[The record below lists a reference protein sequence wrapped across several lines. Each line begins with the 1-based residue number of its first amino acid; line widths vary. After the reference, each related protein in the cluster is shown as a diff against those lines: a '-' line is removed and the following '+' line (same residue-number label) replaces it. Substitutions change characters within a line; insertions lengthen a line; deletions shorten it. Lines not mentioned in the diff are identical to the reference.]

1 VTVDT
6 LHDEWSD
13 QFLHRSISKGV
24 NVDIIGGRLPAHV
37 RRERIVELL
46 VQRGGEGSLPVEEL
60 AATLGVSPA
69 TVRRDLGQLRVEGR
83 ITRTYGGAVLGTAS
97 AELSVRQR
105 ELSNAPEKDAI
116 ARAAAGLVE
125 PGSVVLLDAGS
136 TTERL
141 ARLLRTI
148 PDLTV
153 ATNSVAATCTLLDF
167 GDTDIVVLGG
177 RVRRINQTISGSP
190 AEQMVRGLYADIAFI
205 GADAVD
211 PTRGVASRTLEQS
224 TLKTLMADHARTVV
238 VVADST
244 KLSAAWTS
252 YWSPMTRPWTLL
264 TDDDADPELVE
275 SFHAADPQLSVVT
288 CPVGTDGIAAV

>member
-1 VTVDT
+1 
-6 LHDEWSD
+6 
-13 QFLHRSISKGV
+13 
-24 NVDIIGGRLPAHV
+24 
-37 RRERIVELL
+37 
-46 VQRGGEGSLPVEEL
+46 
-60 AATLGVSPA
+60 
-69 TVRRDLGQLRVEGR
+69 VRRDRGQLRVEGR

-105 ELSNAPEKDAI
+105 ELSNAAEKDAI
-116 ARAAAGLVE
+116 ARAAAQLVA

-153 ATNSVAATCTLLDF
+153 ATNGVAAISTLLEF

-211 PTRGVASRTLEQS
+211 PKRGVASRTLEQS

>member
-1 VTVDT
+1 
-6 LHDEWSD
+6 
-13 QFLHRSISKGV
+13 V

-125 PGSVVLLDAGS
+125 PGAVVLLDAGS

>member
-1 VTVDT
+1 
-6 LHDEWSD
+6 
-13 QFLHRSISKGV
+13 V
-24 NVDIIGGRLPAHV
+24 NVDTIGGRLPAHV

-264 TDDDADPELVE
+264 TDDEADPELVE

>member
-1 VTVDT
+1 
-6 LHDEWSD
+6 
-13 QFLHRSISKGV
+13 V
-24 NVDIIGGRLPAHV
+24 NVDTIGGRLPAHV

-97 AELSVRQR
+97 AEISVRQR
-105 ELSNAPEKDAI
+105 ELSNALEKDAI
-116 ARAAAGLVE
+116 ARAAAQLVE

-153 ATNSVAATCTLLDF
+153 ATNGVAAVCTLLEF

-211 PTRGVASRTLEQS
+211 PKRGVASRTLEQS

-264 TDDDADPELVE
+264 TDDDADPELIE
-275 SFHAADPQLSVVT
+275 SFHAADPQLSVMT

>member
-6 LHDEWSD
+6 
-13 QFLHRSISKGV
+13 
-24 NVDIIGGRLPAHV
+24 IGGRLPAHV

-60 AATLGVSPA
+60 AATLDVSPA
-69 TVRRDLGQLRVEGR
+69 TVRRDLAQLRLEGR

-97 AELSVRQR
+97 AEISVRQR
-105 ELSNAPEKDAI
+105 ELSHSPEKDEI
-116 ARAAAGLVE
+116 ARCAAQLVA

-136 TTERL
+136 TTERV
-141 ARLLRTI
+141 ARHLRAI

-153 ATNSVAATCTLLDF
+153 FTNGVAAVSTLLEY

-177 RVRRINQTISGSP
+177 RLRRINQTISGSA
-190 AEQMVRGLYADIAFI
+190 AEQMVRGVYADIAFI
-205 GADAVD
+205 GSDAVD

-224 TLKTLMADHARTVV
+224 SLKTLMAEHARTVV
-238 VVADST
+238 VVADAT

-264 TDDDADPELVE
+264 TDDSVDPELVE
-275 SFHAADPQLSVVT
+275 SFHAADPQLSVVV
-288 CPVGTDGIAAV
+288 CPTDNVAAV